1 MVSSIMQLACEKI
14 IGQSTSIC
22 TLEIC
27 EEKLYRLLK
36 ESVETGLNLS
46 DLVPMSAKVNSNE
59 LEILYGKDFHS
70 MRYIIQSG
78 FNLKSVS

>member
-1 MVSSIMQLACEKI
+1 MQLACEKV
-14 IGQSTSIC
+14 IGQSTSIS

-46 DLVPMSAKVNSNE
+46 DLVPMSATIHTNE
-59 LEILYGKDFHS
+59 LEILYGKDF
-70 MRYIIQSG
+70 
-78 FNLKSVS
+78 

>member
-1 MVSSIMQLACEKI
+1 M
-14 IGQSTSIC
+14 
-22 TLEIC
+22 EIC
-27 EEKLYRLLK
+27 EEKLYRILK

-46 DLVPMSAKVNSNE
+46 DLVPMSATIKSNE

-78 FNLKSVS
+78 FNLKSIA